1 MTEQGREPG
10 ELERLVQ
17 DEISDARQRRAAEQ
31 AREAAARAAAL
42 ASNAERDAAVV
53 TLSEA
58 YAHGRINAEELSER
72 TTRALAARTHG
83 ELEQVLAGLRT
94 RATGSDKSPARFI
107 AAGAMTL
114 LASPFLLIG
123 LIALLAGDGLGEWI
137 FGLVF
142 LGVSVPGV
150 LLVWRWAWPSR

>member
-10 ELERLVQ
+10 DLERIVQ
-17 DEISDARQRRAAEQ
+17 DEILDARQRRAAEQ
-31 AREAAARAAAL
+31 AREDAARAAAL

-53 TLSEA
+53 TLSDA
-58 YAHGRINAEELSER
+58 YAHGRITAEELSER
-72 TTRALAARTHG
+72 TTQALAARTHG
-83 ELEQVLAGLRT
+83 DLDRVLAGLRT
-94 RATGSDKSPARFI
+94 AARGSGKSPVRFL

-123 LIALLAGDGLGEWI
+123 LLALLAGDGPGEWI

>member
-17 DEISDARQRRAAEQ
+17 GGLFETRQRRAAEQ
-31 AREAAARAAAL
+31 ARDDAARAAAL
-42 ASNAERDAAVV
+42 ASNAERDATVV

-58 YAHGRINAEELSER
+58 YAHGRINAEELSDR
-72 TTRALAARTHG
+72 TSRALAARTHG
-83 ELEQVLAGLRT
+83 DLEQVLAGLRT
-94 RATGSDKSPARFI
+94 TVPHSGKSPARFI

-123 LIALLAGDGLGEWI
+123 LVALLAGDSLGEWI

-142 LGVSVPGV
+142 LGVSLPGV